1 MPAGTPAPNVPS
13 GQNCPWRTAARCGSL
28 DQQPRHHLGACS
40 AMLFSSNT
48 LFSTM
53 ALMWQ
58 RRPTLASREDCFSTA
73 GYIYHCSPSAPC
85 GPWTQTWPWL
95 LTLPLTSWVFL
106 ARYLSSLCHTG
117 SQMLP
122 VRAILCFHFLIL
134 KLLCQNLIQKAE
146 LRLLPFVPR
155 ILGNISS
162 GAQIYLFALDTQ
174 NEAAECFS
182 PLLNYTSVYAANQ

>member
-1 MPAGTPAPNVPS
+1 MWQDAMIFVFFLYSSSVYSCHLFLISSASVKSIPFLSFIEPTFAWNVPLV
-13 GQNCPWRTAARCGSL
+13 SL
-28 DQQPRHHLGACS
+28 IFFHL
-40 AMLFSSNT
+40 
-48 LFSTM
+48 
-53 ALMWQ
+53 
-58 RRPTLASREDCFSTA
+58 SREDCFSTA